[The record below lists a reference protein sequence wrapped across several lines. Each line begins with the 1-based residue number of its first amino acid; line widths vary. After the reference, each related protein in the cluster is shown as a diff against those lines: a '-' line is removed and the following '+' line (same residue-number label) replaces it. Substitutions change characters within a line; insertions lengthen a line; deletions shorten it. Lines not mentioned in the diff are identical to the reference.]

1 MSASRVRK
9 LGFDHSFYF
18 WGEEPVALC
27 CLITSHAVKWE
38 LEERRGDESEVKA
51 VSLA

>member
-1 MSASRVRK
+1 MKASEEVVGEGGVSASRVRK

-27 CLITSHAVKWE
+27 WLITSHMVKWE
-38 LEERRGDESEVKA
+38 LEER
-51 VSLA
+51 